1 MDLVLQNFRIW
12 KFNAKNISLS
22 LPLPPQISFQILTLM
37 ITKKLAVLLNV
48 KCVKKIWSK
57 IFQNIK
63 VMCSKSCL
71 NNDEKNNVSKKILLC
86 SQKNWKIIPLFLALQ
101 YLFVVFP
108 LPFQNSIWHPIQ
120 KKKSVLKVYQLYS
133 RKEKKILLKY
143 VIILHTYYEKRCF
156 EIYKIVIC
164 NSKSLLQKMSDVLLL
179 GKQRMNKPEK
189 LVWFNLLQT
198 LILPQWFQNRDV
210 WMQSKN
216 NLMGHKSRI
225 PTNAFKIS

>member
-1 MDLVLQNFRIW
+1 MF
-12 KFNAKNISLS
+12 
-22 LPLPPQISFQILTLM
+22 
-37 ITKKLAVLLNV
+37 TKKL
-48 KCVKKIWSK
+48 
-57 IFQNIK
+57 
-63 VMCSKSCL
+63 
-71 NNDEKNNVSKKILLC
+71 KNNSPFFWLSNICLLFFPSFFNSCFSK
-86 SQKNWKIIPLFLALQ
+86 F
-101 YLFVVFP
+101 YLT
-108 LPFQNSIWHPIQ
+108 STHS
-120 KKKSVLKVYQLYS
+120 KKSVLKVYQLYS

-198 LILPQWFQNRDV
+198 LILPQWFKNRDV